1 MDAFG
6 LFAQRVGSA
15 LEPSR
20 LDEGDVFGRSV
31 EGHAKNARAGS
42 RAATAAVFVSGAR
55 RA

>member
-6 LFAQRVGSA
+6 VFDQRVGSA

-31 EGHAKNARAGS
+31 EGHARIAHAGT
-42 RAATAAVFVSGAR
+42 RVATAAAFVSGAR